1 MKLDMGTCGDGIRG
15 KEGGERGLFRNL
27 GGQMDKLC
35 GRLAV
40 RKDEQGMCVCVCV
53 CVCVH
58 VCACAYVC
66 VCVCVCAAAC
76 NISSDWAWGQCD

>member
-53 CVCVH
+53 CVCV
-58 VCACAYVC
+58 CACVCVCICVC
-66 VCVCVCAAAC
+66 VCVCVCVC
-76 NISSDWAWGQCD
+76 SCM